1 MNCGTTAVFLT
12 AKGKALETY
21 SCCSDVVP
29 SVRFEL
35 TLDGF

>member
-1 MNCGTTAVFLT
+1 MNCGTTAVFLARQNVVVNLFT
-12 AKGKALETY
+12 LVN
-21 SCCSDVVP
+21 VVP